1 MATIPN
7 QHENNMSDD
16 IFSPKK
22 LSISNQIGNKNN
34 QTDEIDLIANDF
46 KPLIRPSKKLDIV
59 ERNPGSMTITNRFN
73 IWSDML
79 MEDKLSSLMN
89 KSLRIENG
97 FKNSKRRFRKK
108 KNWSSEKNDSKKPPK
123 QDSFI
128 GKKIHFQ
135 PSKLSNETF
144 RIEFEIAKKLKESRI
159 DLIARAIKILGE
171 EKIRRLVSE
180 VNDIESV
187 GGLMTTNYQRRR
199 SPGGVLFHLIKNDP
213 NISVEQKESIFGDN
227 NLRKDSKKKSNR
239 LSCSFSNKKNKNIRK
254 KKRIRK
260 KK

>member
-1 MATIPN
+1 M
-7 QHENNMSDD
+7 
-16 IFSPKK
+16 
-22 LSISNQIGNKNN
+22 
-34 QTDEIDLIANDF
+34 
-46 KPLIRPSKKLDIV
+46 
-59 ERNPGSMTITNRFN
+59 
-73 IWSDML
+73 
-79 MEDKLSSLMN
+79 
-89 KSLRIENG
+89 
-97 FKNSKRRFRKK
+97 
-108 KNWSSEKNDSKKPPK
+108 
-123 QDSFI
+123 
-128 GKKIHFQ
+128 
-135 PSKLSNETF
+135 
-144 RIEFEIAKKLKESRI
+144 
-159 DLIARAIKILGE
+159 GE

-239 LSCSFSNKKNKNIRK
+239 LSCSFSSKKNKNIRK